1 MIYKITCYFIYI
13 AALIHKK
20 QMHFSKFAVL
30 ILFLRCMVCISVT
43 TAQQI
48 QVISDSTYTLT
59 FRPSKNISNKTLLID
74 TYHKTVF
81 QRPQKDQANE
91 VMLKL
96 ARQDGFRIDYINKPH
111 LKENLQSGAILLI
124 EGLPNEQIIVNEH
137 PKAIFQK
144 SPLSDAEVD
153 NITRWIAN
161 GGRLFLF
168 LSHYP
173 NGSGGKPL
181 LEALG
186 VRFRDGGASH
196 PNFPGINGDPCAWFT
211 MTLDNGLINNNHP
224 VLSDIKDQE
233 LSVKT
238 ARFLCATAIF
248 RNPEDVILAF
258 PKGTTHLAPYENERS
273 ELRETSDSYAGLL
286 GFVFGKGKVIISSD
300 LGVFRNQKV
309 INGNMVYYNTIT
321 DPKADNAKLLVNCL
335 RWLSE

>member
-1 MIYKITCYFIYI
+1 MQYSKKIVFFI
-13 AALIHKK
+13 
-20 QMHFSKFAVL
+20 FS
-30 ILFLRCMVCISVT
+30 LFVPGVSMT
-43 TAQQI
+43 KAQQM
-48 QVISDSTYTLT
+48 QVISDSTYTLAFT
-59 FRPSKNISNKTLLID
+59 PLMSSPEKILLID

-81 QRPQKDQANE
+81 QRPKKDQANE
-91 VMLKL
+91 IMLQL
-96 ARQDGFRIDYINKPH
+96 AQQDGFHIQYVNKPL
-111 LKENLQSGAILLI
+111 LKENVEAGRILLI
-124 EGLPNEQIIVNEH
+124 EGLPNEQVVVNEQ

-144 SPLSDAEVD
+144 SPLSDAEVE

-196 PNFPGINGDPCAWFT
+196 PNFPGLYGDPCAWFT
-211 MTLDNGLINNNHP
+211 MTLDNGLINRKHP
-224 VLSDIKDQE
+224 VLASVKDEQ
-233 LSVKT
+233 LYVKT

-248 RNPEDVILAF
+248 RNPDDVILAF
-258 PKGTTHLAPYENERS
+258 PKGTTHIAPYENEQA
-273 ELRETSDSYAGLL
+273 ELKEASDTYAGLL
-286 GFVFGKGKVIISSD
+286 GFGFGKGKVIVSSD

-309 INGNMVYYNTIT
+309 IDGAKVYYNTIT

-335 RWLSE
+335 RWLAE